1 AALIFG
7 HYNKTFGFQKND
19 GTGTN
24 LQAALIIG
32 DNNTTIGYQKVRRS
46 SGPSGAPDDVFGLI
60 DINSNG
66 LPSLHGLSFFRL
78 NAQAAIVK
86 GEWNKTEGYQKLEG
100 PGLNA
105 QLAIVKGNKNHTV
118 GYQENESRGI
128 LINGF
133 PTTNAQAAIVLGDN
147 NYTKGIQINKSVAG
161 NNFQAAL
168 VIGSWNKT

>member
-19 GTGTN
+19 GSGTN

-32 DNNTTIGYQKVRRS
+32 DNNTTIGYQKIR
-46 SGPSGAPDDVFGLI
+46 GALAPSGAPDDVFGLM
-60 DINSNG
+60 DINSSG
-66 LPSLHGLSFFRL
+66 LPSFHSLSFFGL

-100 PGLNA
+100 NGLNA
-105 QLAIVKGNKNHTV
+105 QVAFVKGNKNHTV
-118 GYQENESRGI
+118 GYQENEGRFFG
-128 LINGF
+128 LF
-133 PTTNAQAAIVLGDN
+133 PTTNAQAAIVIGDN
-147 NYTKGIQINKSVAG
+147 NYTKGVQINKSLSG
-161 NNFQAAL
+161 HNFQAAL